1 MTESRSLATVESTVL
16 IALGG
21 FAGANVRYAADLV
34 LPAQSATLAANVV
47 GSALLGFVLYEEALV
62 GAFSRQLR
70 VALGTGFLSS
80 LTTYSTFAVQ
90 TATAA
95 PTVAA
100 LIVVGN
106 YALGFLGVVLGRWTA
121 LRVAA
126 GVRA

>member
-1 MTESRSLATVESTVL
+1 MTESQSLTMVESAVL

-34 LPAQSATLAANVV
+34 LPALSATLAANVA

-90 TATAA
+90 TAAA
-95 PTVAA
+95 SPAVAA
-100 LIVVGN
+100 LNVVGN
-106 YALGFLGVVLGRWTA
+106 YALGFLGVALGRWAA
-121 LRVAA
+121 LRLAA
-126 GVRA
+126 EVRA

>member
-1 MTESRSLATVESTVL
+1 MTESRSLVTVESTVL

-21 FAGANVRYAADLV
+21 FAGASVRYATDLV
-34 LPAQSATLAANVV
+34 LPARSATLAANVV

-100 LIVVGN
+100 LNVVGN

-126 GVRA
+126 RMRA

>member
-1 MTESRSLATVESTVL
+1 MADSRSLATVESTVL

-21 FAGANVRYAADLV
+21 FAGANVRYAADLM
-34 LPAQSATLAANVV
+34 LPALSATLVANVA

-90 TATAA
+90 TATATPA
-95 PTVAA
+95 VAA
-100 LIVVGN
+100 LNVVGN
-106 YALGFLGVVLGRWTA
+106 YALGFLGVGLGRWAA
-121 LRVAA
+121 LRLAA
-126 GVRA
+126 EVRA